1 MKTKVLKPCRV
12 KSNGF
17 GRNIFL
23 SNHDV
28 LFKHKRSIIVYPRK
42 RKIFTNSLSVQTIF
56 PQFKEREGDLA
67 IPRAKGN
74 ADTYK

>member
-1 MKTKVLKPCRV
+1 MKTKVLKPCRA
-12 KSNGF
+12 KSDGF

-28 LFKHKRSIIVYPRK
+28 SFKHKRSIIVFPRK
-42 RKIFTNSLSVQTIF
+42 RKIFTYSLSIQTIF

-74 ADTYK
+74 AATYK